1 MTDLN
6 PMLKAALEFYAAGC
20 SVVPAKIDGT
30 KAPIGEWKKYQSE
43 RATAEQVIAWY
54 SNGYE
59 GLGIVTGAISGNLEV
74 LEIEGRAVQADIH
87 IEARQIAEASGLGDL
102 WSKINNG
109 YVEQSAGGGIHW
121 LYRVEG
127 MELPG
132 NTKLAR
138 RPGENG
144 GVDVLA
150 ETRSSGGYI
159 ITAPSHGGT
168 HPKGTAWEM
177 IAGNASSIPTITASE
192 REALHDIFKI
202 FDEMPERAIV
212 AEQIKPRTDGV
223 LTPGD
228 DYNQRTTWDSILIPL
243 GWKKAYTQGEKT
255 AWTRPGKDFGV
266 SATTNYQG
274 TDKFRVFSTSTIFEA
289 ERSYDKF
296 GAYALIHHNGD
307 FKTAASDLRNKGYGP
322 QGLNSFDL
330 SNTPTTPNQLP
341 KIAPTLTVEQSKSV
355 ANSLEPNYEESSW
368 KPVELSDY
376 YDGLFQTPI
385 ATILKRTDGAG
396 LIYQGR
402 VHSFYGESESGKSWL
417 AQIATAEC
425 LKSDKKVI
433 YIDFESD
440 ASDVIGRMKSLGVS
454 RANALQYL
462 TYIRP
467 EGARDANDPYWK
479 EILQPDS
486 AALVVIDG
494 VTESLTMWGGE
505 TKDNDKITQWMRIFP
520 RTVATAS
527 GAAVV
532 LIDHITKNAETRGR
546 FAIGG
551 QAKLATI
558 DGAAFLVEPIEGLAP
573 GKIGRLTVRV
583 TKDRPGFVRK
593 SAGMYRKSDRTQEA
607 AVIVIDSTKAQMGY
621 IIQPPT
627 DEDDLKENIEIG
639 KRREIVEFVHN
650 HGGCSR
656 RDINRGVKGDDGLK
670 KDRTDDLIDEG
681 FIINKGTG
689 KNFILYVTDLAKSE
703 FGLFDAEVTQ
713 IGGA

>member
-20 SVVPAKIDGT
+20 SVVPAKVDGT

-59 GLGIVTGAISGNLEV
+59 GLGIVTGSISGNLEV

-177 IAGNASSIPTITASE
+177 IAGSASSIPTITASE
-192 REALHDIFKI
+192 REALHDLFKI

-228 DYNQRTTWDSILIPL
+228 DYNQRGPTWPEILEPL
-243 GWKKAYTQGEKT
+243 GWKRAFSQAGKT
-255 AWTRPGKDFGV
+255 TWIRPGKDFGN
-266 SATTNYQG
+266 SGTTNWRG
-274 TDKFRVFSTSTIFEA
+274 NDKLYIFSTSTIFEA

-307 FKTAASDLRNKGYGP
+307 FKAAASDLRNKGYGA
-322 QGLNSFDL
+322 QGLNSFDSSKNL
-330 SNTPTTPNQLP
+330 MP
-341 KIAPTLTVEQSKSV
+341 KTAT
-355 ANSLEPNYEESSW
+355 NSPLEVTEGDLEPFVTTWE
-368 KPVELSDY
+368 PIPLDDY
-376 YDGLFQTPI
+376 FDGLFTIQE
-385 ATILKRTDGAG
+385 ATILKRTDGQG
-396 LIYQGR
+396 LLYPGK

-417 AQIATAEC
+417 AQIAAAEV
-425 LKSDKKVI
+425 LKSYKKVV

-440 ASDVIGRMKSLGVS
+440 AIDIAKRLKILGVTKPE
-454 RANALQYL
+454 AVQYFR
-462 TYIRP
+462 YIRP
-467 EGARDANDPYWK
+467 ERRNLLDDPAWLSLL
-479 EILQPDS
+479 EEGS
-486 AALVVIDG
+486 ATLIVIDG
-494 VTESLTMWGGE
+494 VTESLTMWDGA
-505 TKDNDKITQWMRIFP
+505 TKENDDITKWMREFP
-520 RTVATAS
+520 RALAKS

-532 LIDHITKNAETRGR
+532 LVDHITKNAETRGR

-558 DGAAFLVEPIEGLAP
+558 DGAAYLIEPIRNLAP
-573 GKIGRLTVRV
+573 GGAGALTVRV
-583 TKDRPGFVRK
+583 TKDRPGAVRRN
-593 SAGMYRKSDRTQEA
+593 SGIWRKSDRTQEA
-607 AVIVIDSTKAQMGY
+607 AIIEIDSTGAVMKYVICVPMSEDEVMEDQEFKMEKA
-621 IIQPPT
+621 IATFIATHP
-627 DEDDLKENIEIG
+627 
-639 KRREIVEFVHN
+639 
-650 HGGCSR
+650 GCTKGEVTK
-656 RDINRGVKGDDGLK
+656 GVKGGDHAIYERLETMLSTGS
-670 KDRTDDLIDEG
+670 IADEG
-681 FIINKGTG
+681 KGRGFSFYLTDVG
-689 KNFILYVTDLAKSE
+689 GQKYQLKLASVTA
-703 FGLFDAEVTQ
+703 
-713 IGGA
+713 IGGNNLG